1 MKAYIISQTTKG
13 VETPVVLNPGYLDIK
28 VAESKLEELTAPR
41 IAYYE
46 WETAKQ
52 SYVYNSVK
60 YLECTEAAHTSY
72 KKYEDALKRYKSDES
87 VQDYLVLNNKWR
99 EILADRDIAVKELEL
114 EFKEANPMPQVDWD
128 ISYTMEEVDIHEH
141 KSKNIAWTPLSS
153 EVIYGG
159 IINFTFT
166 TKFSDA
172 IDALIAAGMSSVQI
186 EDFFQTLG
194 MNVYREDVN
203 LYLKYG
209 ITKK

>member
-1 MKAYIISQTTKG
+1 MNS
-13 VETPVVLNPGYLDIK
+13 PDRPMPLNIMIGPL
-28 VAESKLEELTAPR
+28 AL
-41 IAYYE
+41 
-46 WETAKQ
+46 
-52 SYVYNSVK
+52 
-60 YLECTEAAHTSY
+60 
-72 KKYEDALKRYKSDES
+72 KYEDALKRYKSDES

-99 EILADRDIAVKELEL
+99 EILADRDIAVKELEK
-114 EFKEANPMPQVDWD
+114 EFKEANPMPQVDWN